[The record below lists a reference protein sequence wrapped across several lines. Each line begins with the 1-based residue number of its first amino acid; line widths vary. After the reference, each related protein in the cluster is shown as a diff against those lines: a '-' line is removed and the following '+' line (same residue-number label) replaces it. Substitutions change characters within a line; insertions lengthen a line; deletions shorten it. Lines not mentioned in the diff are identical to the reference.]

1 MADQTIAPTDF
12 EREALPHL
20 DTLYRVALRFAGEP
34 SGAEDLVQDT
44 MLRAFRGWSGFRPGT
59 NVRAWLLTILRNT
72 FINEYR
78 RRRREPVPMDLDAIE
93 PYAVHEAT
101 ASDPEG
107 EFFSQIVD
115 ARVLQAV
122 DALPEPFREV
132 VVLSDME
139 GLNYAEIAEAV
150 GVPVGTV
157 KSRLFR
163 GRRQLQR
170 DLYEHAVAMGYIAPR
185 QEPSKEDR

>member
-1 MADQTIAPTDF
+1 
-12 EREALPHL
+12 
-20 DTLYRVALRFAGEP
+20 VALRFAGEP

>member
-1 MADQTIAPTDF
+1 
-12 EREALPHL
+12 
-20 DTLYRVALRFAGEP
+20 
-34 SGAEDLVQDT
+34 
-44 MLRAFRGWSGFRPGT
+44 
-59 NVRAWLLTILRNT
+59 
-72 FINEYR
+72 
-78 RRRREPVPMDLDAIE
+78 MDLDTIE
-93 PYAVHEAT
+93 PYAVPEAA

-115 ARVLQAV
+115 ARVLEAV

-139 GLNYAEIAEAV
+139 GLNYAEIAETV

-185 QEPSKEDR
+185 QSSPKEER